1 MSTCHG
7 LCRSGSSSIASLDRL
22 PLQSPKER
30 ITLQEVMKHPWVTMD
45 GKFPLKSYRD
55 LRPGETNDAHDGLV
69 TGMTYEECN
78 PRPQGLPDLLH
89 LSSHE
94 RTFSAGEVIMRQG
107 EIGGVMGVSLKAFKA
122 GKLLIAGMF
131 SLDML
136 SASVGS

>member
-1 MSTCHG
+1 
-7 LCRSGSSSIASLDRL
+7 
-22 PLQSPKER
+22 
-30 ITLQEVMKHPWVTMD
+30 MKHPWVTMD
-45 GKFPLKSYRD
+45 GKFSLKSYRD

-94 RTFSAGEVIMRQG
+94 RTFNAGEVIMRQG
-107 EIGGVMGVSLKAFKA
+107 EIGGVMGVSLKACKA

-131 SLDML
+131 SLDMS
-136 SASVGS
+136 SASLGS